1 LISRAE
7 IEMSMKKKKK
17 LNYYANFYLDI
28 EKIARK
34 EVGK

>member
-1 LISRAE
+1 
-7 IEMSMKKKKK
+7 MKKNKK